1 MRVTHV
7 ITRLIVGGAQENTIA
22 TVLGLHQ
29 IPGVKVNLISG
40 PTTGPEG
47 SLVHKFDGHPKQLRE
62 IPSLVR
68 PVQPWNDLL
77 AFRSLKSEFV
87 RHRPD
92 IVHTHSGKA
101 GILGRLAARQAR
113 VPLIIHSIH
122 GPSFGTFQGF
132 FANCFFQGAERAAGR
147 LTHHFISVAQAM
159 TDQYVSAKIGIPE
172 QYTRIFS
179 GFNLEPF
186 LKVGNPDHYRQ
197 RWGLEADDFVVGK
210 IARLSDLK
218 GHEDLLEATS
228 RLIPHIPTLRILLI
242 GDGPLQPYLRKRV
255 EDLGLTKNVIFSGL
269 VRPEEIP
276 ACLGS
281 MDAVVHLSRREGL
294 PRALSQALAAGRP
307 IVAYDCDG
315 AREVCLQ
322 GQTGHLI
329 QPGEIDAVVTAL
341 LDLHG
346 NPQKCKEMGALGQA
360 FVRAEFSESLM
371 VTRIHELYKTLLDRD
386 RGTVNPN

>member
-29 IPGVKVNLISG
+29 IPGVNVNLISG

-47 SLVHKFDGHPKQLRE
+47 SLVHRFDDHPELLRE
-62 IPSLVR
+62 ISSLVR
-68 PVQPWNDLL
+68 PVHPWKDLL

-87 RHRPD
+87 RHRPN

-101 GILGRLAARQAR
+101 GILGRLAARQAH

-122 GPSFGTFQGF
+122 GPSFGPFQGF
-132 FANCFFQGAERAAGR
+132 WANCFFKGAERAAGR
-147 LTHHFISVAQAM
+147 ITHHFISVAQAM
-159 TDQYVSAKIGIPE
+159 TDQYIAAEIGNPQ

-179 GFNLEPF
+179 GFALEPF
-186 LKVGNPDHYRQ
+186 LTVGNPNHYRQ
-197 RWGLEADDFVVGK
+197 RWGLKADDFVIGK

-218 GHEDLLEATS
+218 GHDDLLEATS
-228 RLIPHIPTLRILLI
+228 RLTPHIPTLKILLI
-242 GDGPLQPYLRKRV
+242 GDGPLQPYLRKKV
-255 EDLGLTKNVIFSGL
+255 HDLNLSKNVIFSGL

-276 ACLGS
+276 ACLGA

-315 AREVCLQ
+315 AREVCLPRK
-322 GQTGHLI
+322 TGHLI
-329 QPGEIDAVVTAL
+329 QPGAIDAVVTAI
-341 LDLHG
+341 LDFHR
-346 NPQKCKEMGALGQA
+346 NPQQRKEMGALGQA

-371 VTRIHELYKTLLDRD
+371 VTRIHELYKNLLNRD